1 MNTPADSTK
10 STARSGLTPREYEIV
25 QEFAKAKLE
34 SQSEMQYENL
44 EEYEVPP
51 RTQFSMLK
59 KPSVSIKY
67 NEFLFNMTAIRLFDG
82 ITQIVPSINRRKKR
96 FAVLMRKEETAS
108 TVEWAKVKEKGIV
121 NKTIRSLQ
129 FTDAIFEMM
138 GWDKNTRYK
147 VLGRVTDSSEGLI
160 LVFDLEEAIKFDAL
174 PEEYFDVKTGTTK
187 KRRKVYYPE
196 KYRNR
201 IGNYYNDYIAAE
213 QISMFE
219 NLDEY
224 PDAPASPETPRS
236 DSAITGTGGEN
247 NG

>member
-1 MNTPADSTK
+1 
-10 STARSGLTPREYEIV
+10 
-25 QEFAKAKLE
+25 
-34 SQSEMQYENL
+34 
-44 EEYEVPP
+44 
-51 RTQFSMLK
+51 
-59 KPSVSIKY
+59 
-67 NEFLFNMTAIRLFDG
+67 
-82 ITQIVPSINRRKKR
+82 
-96 FAVLMRKEETAS
+96 
-108 TVEWAKVKEKGIV
+108 
-121 NKTIRSLQ
+121 
-129 FTDAIFEMM
+129 MM

-160 LVFDLEEAIKFDAL
+160 LVFDLDEAIKFDAL

-224 PDAPASPETPRS
+224 PNNQSAPAEPASGETIPK
-236 DSAITGTGGEN
+236 TGGVG